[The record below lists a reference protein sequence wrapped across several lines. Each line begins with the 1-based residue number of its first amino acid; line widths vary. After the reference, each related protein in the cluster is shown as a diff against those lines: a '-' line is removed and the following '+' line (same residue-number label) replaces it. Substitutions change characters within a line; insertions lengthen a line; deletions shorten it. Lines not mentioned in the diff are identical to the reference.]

1 MPNPHPSRHH
11 GLLFP
16 VLAGLGLLVLPGCA
30 RKSETAAPA
39 ALKAAVAEARW
50 TWHRLGNLVVIE
62 GEVAEDGEL
71 ILEGRSIRHVRGAEL
86 GPIRWEL
93 LSPPRGEV
101 ATLKD
106 GQGRLLATFTFKGDG
121 GTESER
127 PLRVARASQT
137 AQAPSASVEKP
148 AGPPGHPAV
157 RHMPTAPLAAPSR
170 PAPVVPDRALRPNF
184 PSKPASKPASRPAPA
199 PEPEPIRLAEAASLP
214 KVARRKTPVAPL
226 ALAPAQ
232 PKAPAPRPELVR
244 PVTAPIAVAAPSAGT
259 WPGMGEA
266 LNLTHGDR
274 NPRRILLSFDG
285 GSNNEGA
292 SEILDALKA
301 RGIRTTLF
309 LTGTFIRKFPALVR
323 RMAAEG
329 HELGNHTTNHPHFA
343 PDMKRDPKWTR
354 ERIQE
359 ELLSADRALVEL
371 LGRPMDP
378 VWRAPYG
385 EHTAEIRRWVE
396 ELGYRHV
403 GWSEGADSLD
413 WATPKERKLYR
424 TGDAILQRL
433 QTRLQKDGGGIIVLM
448 HLGSDR
454 DEHDRPSGKL
464 GAFIDRAQA
473 VGWTF
478 VTAGEILKG
487 MGKPAWDRNP
497 RLALLQRG
505 ASIGAR

>member
-1 MPNPHPSRHH
+1 MPHRSPSRHH
-11 GLLFP
+11 GLLWTLSAP
-16 VLAGLGLLVLPGCA
+16 LAILVIQGCS
-30 RKSETAAPA
+30 RKSEAPNAPPPQALAAAETPA
-39 ALKAAVAEARW
+39 W
-50 TWHRLGNLVVIE
+50 SWYGLGNLIVVE
-62 GEVAEDGEL
+62 GEVGEETDL
-71 ILEGRSIRHVRGAEL
+71 VLEGRSIRHTLHAEL
-86 GPIRWEL
+86 GPVRWEL
-93 LSPPRGEV
+93 LRPPQGEV
-101 ATLKD
+101 ATLRD
-106 GQGRLLATFTFKGDG
+106 GQGRLLGRFTFKGDH
-121 GTESER
+121 E
-127 PLRVARASQT
+127 
-137 AQAPSASVEKP
+137 
-148 AGPPGHPAV
+148 
-157 RHMPTAPLAAPSR
+157 
-170 PAPVVPDRALRPNF
+170 
-184 PSKPASKPASRPAPA
+184 PAPA
-199 PEPEPIRLAEAASLP
+199 PLKVAKAKAGAPKPRPEPVP
-214 KVARRKTPVAPL
+214 P
-226 ALAPAQ
+226 
-232 PKAPAPRPELVR
+232 PAPRPTPAPAAPPRPLPEPPPEPVRVAAVPPKLKAGRALPGPVDLAPAEARPVAPEAVR
-244 PVTAPIAVAAPSAGT
+244 PVPPPAPLPAAAAS
-259 WPGMGEA
+259 WPGRGEG

-274 NPRRILLSFDG
+274 RTRRILLSFDG
-285 GSNNEGA
+285 GSNSEGA

-343 PDMKRDPKWTR
+343 PGMVRDPKWTK

-396 ELGYRHV
+396 EIGYRHV

-424 TGDAILQRL
+424 SGDAVMQRL
-433 QTRLQKDGGGIIVLM
+433 QARIQKDGSGLIVLM

-473 VGWTF
+473 AGYTF
-478 VTAGEILKG
+478 VTASELLNGL
-487 MGKPAWDRNP
+487 GKPAWDRTP

-505 ASIGAR
+505 GSAGAR